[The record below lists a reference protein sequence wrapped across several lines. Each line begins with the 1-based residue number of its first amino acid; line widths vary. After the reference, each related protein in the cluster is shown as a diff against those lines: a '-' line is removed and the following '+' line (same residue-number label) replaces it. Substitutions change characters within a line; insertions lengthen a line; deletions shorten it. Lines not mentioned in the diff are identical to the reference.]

1 MSDLLVFHP
10 PRRQGAILHLVL
22 LGLFL
27 GMGVLGLVEMAEA
40 QAGMAFLSAIIPVAL
55 TLILAPFLFYRLLAL
70 QRSSYVLERDGI
82 RLTWGLRSEDIPMD
96 AVMWV
101 GDARDLGYHLPKPF
115 TSMPGSVL
123 GTRFLPDGKPVE
135 FMASNQRNVVVIIT
149 PQRAFAIS
157 PADPAGFL
165 GSFQRLVEFG
175 SLAPLEARSVFPQVL
190 ISRSWADRWTRI
202 LLIAGLVLALA
213 LLAWVSLEV
222 PNHAQ
227 IALRLTATGI
237 PSTEDL
243 VPGIQLMLLPVLNM
257 AFFAAD
263 LVLGLYFYRHPET
276 QPLAYLV
283 WGCSVLTSMLL
294 LVGVYFILR
303 AAAL

>member
-10 PRRQGAILHLVL
+10 PRRLGTILHLVL
-22 LGLFL
+22 VVIFAGLGT
-27 GMGVLGLVEMAEA
+27 LGLVQMAEV
-40 QAGMAFLSAIIPVAL
+40 QAGMAFLASIAPVAL
-55 TLILAPFLFYRLLAL
+55 ALMLVPFLFYRLLAL
-70 QRSSYVLERDGI
+70 HRSSYLLERDGI

-96 AVMWV
+96 SVMWV
-101 GDARDLGYHLPKPF
+101 GDAHDLGYHLPRPF
-115 TSMPGSVL
+115 ISLPGSVL
-123 GTRFLPDGKPVE
+123 GTRTLPDGKPVE
-135 FMASNQRNVVVIIT
+135 FLASSQRGVVVIIT

-165 GSFQRLVEFG
+165 GSFRRLAEYG

-190 ISRSWADRWTRI
+190 ISRSWSDRWTRI
-202 LLIAGLVLALA
+202 LLVGGLILALA

-227 IALRLTATGI
+227 IALHLSPGGTFV
-237 PSTEDL
+237 PEDL

-283 WGCSVLTSMLL
+283 WSSSVLASVLL
-294 LVGVYFILR
+294 LVAVSYILR
-303 AAAL
+303 AA